1 MNERAR
7 YGKVSLP
14 QPLIDRVESFVRR
27 NPQAGFT
34 SVTDFVKYATRE
46 VLDRYEQRGRKRI

>member
-1 MNERAR
+1 MGEKSR

-14 QPLIDRVESFVRR
+14 QSLIDRVEKYVTN
-27 NPQAGFT
+27 NPKAGFT

-46 VLDRYEQRGRKRI
+46 VLDRYEQKGRRRA